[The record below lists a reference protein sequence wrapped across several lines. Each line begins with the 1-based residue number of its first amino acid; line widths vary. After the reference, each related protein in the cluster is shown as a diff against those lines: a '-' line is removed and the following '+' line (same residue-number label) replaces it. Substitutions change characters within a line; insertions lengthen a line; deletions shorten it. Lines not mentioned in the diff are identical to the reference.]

1 MKSLSVALVVVMST
15 WSQVATPEDRDKFVG
30 TWTLEAIEVLGEAGN
45 WERATAPIGDAFVDR
60 IGKDPLGY
68 IMYDSAGNMA
78 VQIMRRD
85 RRRLASDDLAQVA
98 SEEIKTA
105 FLGYAAYFGTYEVN
119 ENEGVVTHHRKGN
132 IVPNLVGTAAKR
144 FYIFEGDTLTL
155 MAARDSR
162 LRWKRI
168 E

>member
-1 MKSLSVALVVVMST
+1 MKSLSVALVIVTSAL
-15 WSQVATPEDRDKFVG
+15 SQVATPEDRDKFVG
-30 TWTLEAIEVLGEAGN
+30 TWTLEAIEVLGEDGN

-68 IMYDSAGNMA
+68 LMYDSAGNMA

-85 RRRLASDDLAQVA
+85 RSRLASDDLAQVA

-119 ENEGVVTHHRKGN
+119 EEEGTVTHHRKGN

-144 FYIFEGDTLTL
+144 FYIFKGDTLTL